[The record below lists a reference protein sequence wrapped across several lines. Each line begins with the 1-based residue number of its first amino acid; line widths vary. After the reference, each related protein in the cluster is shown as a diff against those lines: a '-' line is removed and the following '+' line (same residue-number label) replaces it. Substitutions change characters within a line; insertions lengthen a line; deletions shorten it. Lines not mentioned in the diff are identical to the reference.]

1 MTITITSLRIRSL
14 WTFFRLSWLGLKISM
29 QVKKSPGFIKMKN
42 TGFGYMHYTIT
53 VWKDVESMKEFMKSG
68 AHAEAMKISAQIANE
83 IGNYT
88 YQSDVLP
95 SWKEAKEL
103 MKKGSFKNY

>member
-1 MTITITSLRIRSL
+1 
-14 WTFFRLSWLGLKISM
+14 
-29 QVKKSPGFIKMKN
+29 MKN
-42 TGFGYMHYTIT
+42 TGFGYLHYTIT
-53 VWKDVESMKEFMKSG
+53 AWKDVESMKVFMKTG
-68 AHAEAMKISAQIANE
+68 AHGAAMKNSAQIATE

-103 MKKGSFKNY
+103 IKKGSFNNY